1 MRHMTGFKKQKGLV
15 MIVAMLV
22 LIALTLI
29 VLSGS
34 RDTTMQ
40 LRMASNM
47 QSRVEALET
56 SQAGLDYGFRY
67 GKDNLRT
74 TDTIICT
81 VNHPASGTCI
91 RAIPNDPTVHS
102 PLDFSSTG
110 KSTLLIE
117 KTGGG
122 YEEGTSISLGKKN
135 YFKVEST
142 FDDSANGQGQA
153 KLVSGIK
160 ILEFTPE

>member
-1 MRHMTGFKKQKGLV
+1 MTGFKKQQGLA
-15 MIVAMLV
+15 MIVALLV

-34 RDTTMQ
+34 RNTTMQ

-56 SQAGLDYGFRY
+56 SQAGLDYGFFL
-67 GKDNLRT
+67 GQTTLRT
-74 TDTIICT
+74 TDDLICT
-81 VNHPASGTCI
+81 EHHPDLTCTKRSI
-91 RAIPNDPTVHS
+91 NLPP
-102 PLDFSSTG
+102 PLDDSDTG
-110 KSTLLIE
+110 PSNLRIE

-135 YFKVEST
+135 YFRVEST
-142 FDDSANGQGQA
+142 FDNTANGQGRA

>member
-1 MRHMTGFKKQKGLV
+1 MTGFKKQQGLA
-15 MIVAMLV
+15 MIVALLV

-34 RDTTMQ
+34 RNTTMQ

-56 SQAGLDYGFRY
+56 SQAGLDYGFFL
-67 GKDNLRT
+67 GQTTLRT
-74 TDTIICT
+74 TDDLICT
-81 VNHPASGTCI
+81 QHYLDLPGQTPCTKRTINLP
-91 RAIPNDPTVHS
+91 P
-102 PLDFSSTG
+102 PLDDSATG
-110 KSTLLIE
+110 PSNLRIE

-135 YFKVEST
+135 YFRVEST
-142 FDDSANGQGQA
+142 FDNTSNGQGRA

>member
-1 MRHMTGFKKQKGLV
+1 MRNMTGINNQKGLA
-15 MIVAMLV
+15 MIVALLV

-34 RDTTMQ
+34 RNTTMQ

-56 SQAGLDYGFRY
+56 SQAGLDYGFY
-67 GKDNLRT
+67 LGQTTLRT
-74 TDTIICT
+74 TDNLICT
-81 VNHPASGTCI
+81 QYHPDANCTSRI
-91 RAIPNDPTVHS
+91 IDLPA
-102 PLDFSSTG
+102 PLDDSAAGPSN
-110 KSTLLIE
+110 LLIE

-135 YFKVEST
+135 YFRVEST
-142 FDDSANGQGQA
+142 FDNTANGQGRT

>member
-1 MRHMTGFKKQKGLV
+1 MRQITEHNKQTGLA

-34 RDTTMQ
+34 RNTTMQ

-56 SQAGLDYGFRY
+56 SQAGLDYAVIY
-67 GKDNLRT
+67 SS
-74 TDTIICT
+74 TDLTVKKPGNKICT
-81 VNHPASGTCI
+81 LYHPDCTTAERVI
-91 RAIPNDPTVHS
+91 DMPP
-102 PLDFSSTG
+102 PLDDSTTG
-110 KSTLLIE
+110 PSNLLIVQ
-117 KTGGG
+117 
-122 YEEGTSISLGKKN
+122 EGRDDIPGSTIGTFEFTN
-135 YFKVEST
+135 FKVTST
-142 FDDSANGQGQA
+142 FENTANGQGRA

-160 ILEFTPE
+160 RVTLIQP